1 LKAKLAR
8 ELLKHEEDGDDR
20 GGLVGAT
27 PSFFSIFDRDERD
40 FTLGQ
45 AFAELFKNPILYL
58 YSAMD
63 DDEADPEEGFLQ
75 ACVFWKMQGE
85 DRVLPILPP
94 ARPW

>member
-1 LKAKLAR
+1 
-8 ELLKHEEDGDDR
+8 LKHEEDGDGR

-75 ACVFWKMQGE
+75 EAASSDEGDDDNDELDDEQQG
-85 DRVLPILPP
+85 
-94 ARPW
+94 